1 MLRFFFLWCMRKYLV
16 GVERGEEKM
25 RGRKNWK
32 MREQKRETVRGFV
45 NNGVA
50 LHLNHTHSVVQKIL
64 GRKHVQLD
72 LHTLFLF
79 VCVTVENHDFRIC
92 K

>member
-1 MLRFFFLWCMRKYLV
+1 MRKYLF
-16 GVERGEEKM
+16 GVERGEKKCGDEKI
-25 RGRKNWK
+25 GKCAN
-32 MREQKRETVRGFV
+32 QKRETVRGFV

-79 VCVTVENHDFRIC
+79 VCVIDCR
-92 K
+92 KP

>member
-1 MLRFFFLWCMRKYLV
+1 MVHAKV
-16 GVERGEEKM
+16 SSISRGERKKCGDEKI
-25 RGRKNWK
+25 GKCAN
-32 MREQKRETVRGFV
+32 QKRETVRGFD

-72 LHTLFLF
+72 LHTFYF
-79 VCVTVENHDFRIC
+79 VCLCDCR
-92 K
+92 KL